1 MNTMNILD
9 YMQEHLLYLD
19 GGMGTLLQEA
29 GLVPGEYPERWNLA
43 HPEIIQKIQKSYFEA
58 GSHIVATNT
67 FGANALKFT
76 HEELAE
82 IIAAAVQNAKIA
94 RDKAAAPQPKYIALD
109 IGPCGKLLKPY
120 GDLAFEDAVSL
131 FAEVVRL
138 GAANGVDLI
147 YIETMSDSYETK
159 AALLAAKENCKLPV
173 FVSNAY
179 GEDGKL
185 MTGASPAAMVAM
197 AEGMGADAIGA
208 NCSLEPKQMQGVVA
222 ELLANASI
230 PVLLKPNAGL
240 PQETD
245 GKAVYGTLP
254 DEFSA
259 DMAAYIRQGVRIVG
273 GCCGTTP
280 AYIQKIVALSRALTP
295 VPLTDKGITCVSS
308 YTHAIKFGRQPLLIG
323 ERINPTG
330 KKRFKQ
336 ALKEH
341 DIDYILQEGIRQQ
354 ECGVHI
360 LDVNVGLPEIDEPA
374 MLKETVEEL
383 QAVIDLPLQIDTSDA
398 AAMEAALRTYNGKAM
413 INSVNGKEESMRAI
427 FPLVKKYGGLV
438 VALTLDDSGIPKT
451 AEGRVA
457 IAEKILAC
465 AEAYGISK
473 KDIIFD
479 TLAMTV
485 SAEPDAAMETLKA
498 LRLIKEKLRC
508 HTSLGVSNVSFGLPK
523 RDAINAAFYTC
534 ALENGLS
541 AAIMNPYAL
550 DMMKSYYA
558 FRALHQ
564 MDENCSDYI
573 GFVSSLPEAAAAQT
587 APSTGGSSSPDSA
600 QTGNRTGSQ
609 SAVTPAAAASGA
621 YASALQRAIAK
632 GLKEQ
637 AAELTEQMLADTEPL
652 QIIQDEIIPA
662 LDIVGQGFEE
672 KRVYLPQL
680 LMAAEAAKASF
691 EKIKARM
698 SDEHTASK
706 CPVVIATVHGDIHDI
721 GKNIVRLLLEN
732 YGFEVIDLGK
742 DVAPQEIL
750 DAVLRHHAPAAGLSA
765 LMTTTV
771 PAMQE
776 TIALLKEQAPW
787 CKVVVGG
794 AVLNQEYADR
804 IGADRYAHDAMETIR
819 YADKVDGAR

>member
-58 GSHIVATNT
+58 GSHVVATNT

-197 AEGMGADAIGA
+197 AESMGADAIGA

-254 DEFSA
+254 DEFAA

-308 YTHAIKFGRQPLLIG
+308 YTHAIKFDRQPLLIG

-383 QAVIDLPLQIDTSDA
+383 QAVIDLPLQIDTSDT

-541 AAIMNPYAL
+541 AAIMNPYAQ

-587 APSTGGSSSPDSA
+587 APSAGGSSSPDSA

-804 IGADRYAHDAMETIR
+804 IGADRYAKDAMETIR

>member
-1 MNTMNILD
+1 
-9 YMQEHLLYLD
+9 
-19 GGMGTLLQEA
+19 
-29 GLVPGEYPERWNLA
+29 
-43 HPEIIQKIQKSYFEA
+43 
-58 GSHIVATNT
+58 
-67 FGANALKFT
+67 
-76 HEELAE
+76 
-82 IIAAAVQNAKIA
+82 
-94 RDKAAAPQPKYIALD
+94 
-109 IGPCGKLLKPY
+109 
-120 GDLAFEDAVSL
+120 
-131 FAEVVRL
+131 
-138 GAANGVDLI
+138 
-147 YIETMSDSYETK
+147 
-159 AALLAAKENCKLPV
+159 
-173 FVSNAY
+173 
-179 GEDGKL
+179 
-185 MTGASPAAMVAM
+185 
-197 AEGMGADAIGA
+197 
-208 NCSLEPKQMQGVVA
+208 
-222 ELLANASI
+222 
-230 PVLLKPNAGL
+230 
-240 PQETD
+240 
-245 GKAVYGTLP
+245 
-254 DEFSA
+254 
-259 DMAAYIRQGVRIVG
+259 
-273 GCCGTTP
+273 
-280 AYIQKIVALSRALTP
+280 
-295 VPLTDKGITCVSS
+295 
-308 YTHAIKFGRQPLLIG
+308 
-323 ERINPTG
+323 
-330 KKRFKQ
+330 
-336 ALKEH
+336 
-341 DIDYILQEGIRQQ
+341 
-354 ECGVHI
+354 
-360 LDVNVGLPEIDEPA
+360 
-374 MLKETVEEL
+374 
-383 QAVIDLPLQIDTSDA
+383 
-398 AAMEAALRTYNGKAM
+398 
-413 INSVNGKEESMRAI
+413 MRAI

-587 APSTGGSSSPDSA
+587 APSAGGSSSPDSA